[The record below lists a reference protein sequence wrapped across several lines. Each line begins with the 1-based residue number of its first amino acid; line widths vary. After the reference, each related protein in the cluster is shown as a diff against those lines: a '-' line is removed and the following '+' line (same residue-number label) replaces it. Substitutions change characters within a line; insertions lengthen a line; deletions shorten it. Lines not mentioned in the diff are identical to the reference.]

1 MNRPIS
7 IDSVLAAADGSAPE
21 SLARAFARNVERY
34 AGNEA
39 IKPPDG
45 PAISYADL
53 GRRVREAL
61 AVFGHLRLTAGDRI
75 AICLPNSPEW
85 AVMTCAAALAGLCVV
100 PINLRYREDELLHA
114 LSGSGAKV
122 LFAVTQ
128 FLSNSVLDRLRAL
141 AGGSFGGA
149 KERGPIA
156 ALPRLE
162 HLVFCDDADV
172 PGSASYAGL
181 ARACSPVQTSFHELA
196 DTRSGEDPMWLFWT
210 SGTTSRPKAALL
222 PQSTI
227 EIVWQWTTLAGYR
240 PDDRVLTSRPL
251 FYIAGH
257 FWSMLG
263 PLVQGACS
271 VIASRFSAEEMVQ
284 LCASERITILSGN
297 PVMFKR
303 LIQSDA
309 FDAGAFRRVRLG
321 YFGGSALPLDEMRKI
336 RDAIGFESLIQTYGM
351 TELGGFIMST
361 LPTDSLETACASCG
375 AVFTDIE
382 LKLVSPDTGRP
393 VAQGETGLLLT
404 RGQKLIRY
412 ENLPEEERSRLYD
425 AQGWY
430 RTGDLMRQLPDGRY
444 QLVGRLKD
452 LIKVGGENVT
462 AAEIEDTLMQHPA
475 VSLVAVI
482 GRKDADKGEVP
493 VAFVEFKPGAALS
506 VAELKA
512 WSKAHMAPYKVPAD
526 IYEMQAQEWP
536 MTSTGKIAKHTLMA
550 HTAGLA

>member
-1 MNRPIS
+1 LNRLSS
-7 IDSVLAAADGSAPE
+7 IDSVLAAAGDTAPE
-21 SLARAFARNVERY
+21 SLARAFAHSVERY
-34 AGNEA
+34 AEREA
-39 IKPPDG
+39 IKPPDE

-53 GRRVREAL
+53 GRRVRQAL
-61 AVFGHLRLTAGDRI
+61 GVFEHLRLAAGDRI
-75 AICLPNSPEW
+75 AICLPNSADW

-114 LSGSGAKV
+114 LKGSGAKV

-128 FLSNSVLDRLRAL
+128 FLSNSVVDRLRAL
-141 AGGSFGGA
+141 AGGSFGST
-149 KERGPIA
+149 KDHRPIA

-162 HLVFCDDADV
+162 HIVFCDGADL
-172 PGSASYAGL
+172 PGTSSYAGL
-181 ARACSPVQTSFHELA
+181 AQVCAAVQTPFHEMA
-196 DTRSGEDPMWLFWT
+196 DARSGADPMWLFWT

-257 FWSMLG
+257 FWAMLG
-263 PLVQGACS
+263 PLIQGACS
-271 VIASRFSAEEMVQ
+271 VIANRFSAEEMVH
-284 LCASERITILSGN
+284 LCATQHITILSGN

-309 FDAGAFRRVRLG
+309 FDASAFAHVRLG
-321 YFGGSALPLDEMRKI
+321 YFGGSALPLEEMRRI

-375 AVFTDIE
+375 LVFTDIE
-382 LKLVSPDTGRP
+382 LELVSPDTGRP

-412 ENLPEEERSRLYD
+412 ENLPEEERNRLYD
-425 AQGWY
+425 ARGWY
-430 RTGDLMRQLPDGRY
+430 RTGDLMRRLPDGRY

-475 VSLVAVI
+475 VSLAAVI

-493 VAFVEFKPGAALS
+493 VAFVELKPGTTLDM
-506 VAELKA
+506 AELKA
-512 WSKAHMAPYKVPAD
+512 WSKARMAPYKVPD
-526 IYEMQAQEWP
+526 DMHEMQAGEWP
-536 MTSTGKIAKHTLMA
+536 MTSTGKIAKHTLLA
-550 HTAGLA
+550 HLAGAA